1 MSQLNDSNVIKSILQ
16 THCDEMIWYRV
27 PRDAPGSVDLAT
39 YMFQQTRMY
48 NSLDEKVCRKVAMKV
63 MYHSRIN
70 LTKVV
75 EHSNKKKNIWPD
87 LCCHF
92 ENKKFFLSINL
103 RQINL

>member
-39 YMFQQTRMY
+39 YMFQQTRVY

-75 EHSNKKKNIWPD
+75 EHSNKKIYIYGRIYAAISKTKS
-87 LCCHF
+87 F
-92 ENKKFFLSINL
+92 FFL
-103 RQINL
+103 

>member
-75 EHSNKKKNIWPD
+75 EHSNKKKYMAGFMLP
-87 LCCHF
+87 F
-92 ENKKFFLSINL
+92 RKQKVFSFYKFTTN
-103 RQINL
+103 

>member
-27 PRDAPGSVDLAT
+27 PRDAPGGVDLAT

-63 MYHSRIN
+63 MYPGA
-70 LTKVV
+70 L
-75 EHSNKKKNIWPD
+75 EGG
-87 LCCHF
+87 F
-92 ENKKFFLSINL
+92 EGFERTPFEV
-103 RQINL
+103 R